1 MHQLLDRMGIGLV
14 RVGTDFR
21 VLRLNRAATRML
33 GFRERELLG
42 HPIERLIPRRALR
55 EVLRD
60 QRPGTARSNQGETSV
75 RCKSGDIMPVT
86 FFATAK
92 EGSIV
97 CAFQDRRESERARI
111 EYRLLRSIIFA
122 LGRTG
127 DLTSALAAVLRIF
140 CEATGWAFGEAWIP
154 DAKGL
159 RLVRGPIWA
168 RPLRRLALFGS
179 ESRHFSFGPGEGLP
193 GRVWRSK
200 TPLWIRDVRVDSKFP
215 RAGLAT
221 KAGLQGAF
229 AVPVLGGQ
237 KVIAVLGFFV
247 FEPRYEDDRLV
258 ELVSA
263 VAAELG
269 LAIQKTRAERALRL
283 SQAALEAQDLERRRV
298 ARELH
303 DGVNQSLSSIA
314 FRLKVL
320 AVELGEHP
328 KRFRDQADRAS
339 RLLED
344 AIEEVRRITRDLGPS
359 LLDDV
364 GLVPGLRRLG
374 RELSHRTG
382 ASFRLSRGGF
392 PLRLPPAL
400 ASNVYRIVQEA
411 LTNAEKHSGATSV
424 SVRLRRKA
432 AWLVVGISD
441 NGKGFD
447 VSKAT
452 SKTPGCLGLT
462 NIRERVRLARGRL
475 QLRSS
480 PGRGTRL
487 RLEVPLHPPSPT
499 APDPR

>member
-1 MHQLLDRMGIGLV
+1 MPEILNRMGVGLV
-14 RVGTDFR
+14 RLGADFR
-21 VLRLNRAATRML
+21 ILRVNRAATELL
-33 GFRERELLG
+33 GFSERELTGL
-42 HPIERLIPRRALR
+42 PIERLLPRTALR
-55 EVLRD
+55 QALRRH
-60 QRPGTARSNQGETSV
+60 RPGTAQSTSSEASV
-75 RCKSGDIMPVT
+75 RRKSGDIFPIT
-86 FFATAK
+86 LFAAA
-92 EGSIV
+92 EDRSV
-97 CAFQDRRESERARI
+97 LCAFQDRRESERARI

-122 LGRTG
+122 LGRTV
-127 DLTSALAAVLRIF
+127 DLTAALAAVLRIF

-154 DAKGL
+154 DAGAL

-168 RPLRRLALFGS
+168 RPLRRLALFGE

-200 TPLWIRDVRVDSKFP
+200 RPLWIRDVRVDSHFP
-215 RAGLAT
+215 RARLAT

-229 AVPVLGGQ
+229 AVPVLGGR

-247 FEPRYEDDRLV
+247 FEPRFEDDRLV

-263 VAAELG
+263 VAVELG
-269 LAIQKTRAERALRL
+269 LAIQKMRAERALRL

-303 DGVNQSLSSIA
+303 DGVNQTLSSIG

-320 AVELGEHP
+320 AGELGGRP

-374 RELSHRTG
+374 RELSRRTG

-392 PLRLPPAL
+392 PSRLPPAV

-424 SVRLRRKA
+424 SVRLWRKTD
-432 AWLVVGISD
+432 WVGVGIRD

-447 VSKAT
+447 VSKTT
-452 SKTPGCLGLT
+452 SKASGRLGLS
-462 NIRERVRLARGRL
+462 NIRERVRLARGRM

-480 PGRGTRL
+480 PDRGTQL
-487 RLEVPLHPPSPT
+487 RLELPLNS
-499 APDPR
+499 ASRIGEDPR